1 MTPQELPSTTARPFA
16 ALCALASLLALLALA
31 GCGGGEDPPDRE
43 QLVPKG
49 MRRTTVTAQD
59 AGNRDAG
66 NRVATATESTTPVA
80 APPEAEPAK
89 ADTPA
94 IEIAPEPP
102 AVAAPDADPASIAP
116 SPAEVAPAAT
126 PGTWTVQAGAFTRAE
141 TAAGVVDKLRGAGI
155 AAAVETADVGGT
167 TYRRVVVNGLA
178 DRAAADALAARL
190 KAEFALNALVREAH
204 ATGR

>member
-59 AGNRDAG
+59 AGHH
-66 NRVATATESTTPVA
+66 VTTATETTAPVA
-80 APPEAEPAK
+80 ALPEAGSPEVAV
-89 ADTPA
+89 TL
-94 IEIAPEPP
+94 EPP
-102 AVAAPDADPASIAP
+102 AVEPAAETAPDVEPASVAP
-116 SPAEVAPAAT
+116 SPAEDAPAAT

-178 DRAAADALAARL
+178 DRAAAEALAARL

-204 ATGR
+204 AAGR